1 MMEQVTTTFWSIVD
15 MIPFELSLWL
25 VPLAYLALTGLLAYQ
40 AFLYYGSLYVQG
52 EPDEWV
58 LIIRDNKLVSSGVGL
73 ATMRGP
79 FDTVARFPSKVNK
92 ISFSAQ

>member
-1 MMEQVTTTFWSIVD
+1 
-15 MIPFELSLWL
+15 
-25 VPLAYLALTGLLAYQ
+25 LAGYCVYQ
-40 AFLYYGSLYVQG
+40 GFLYYSSLYVQG

-58 LIIRDNKLVSSGVGL
+58 LIIRNNKLVESGVGL

-92 ISFSAQ
+92 ISFSAQQVTKEM